1 MNANRKRLKQ
11 GLVQVYFGR
20 GKGKTTAAI
29 GQGIRATGHGFR
41 VFMIQFMKG
50 NYKYGEIEAISNI
63 PNFELKQFGSPDLIA
78 EPGEFDLEQGK
89 KALDYAKDIIMS
101 DEYDIIILDE
111 VGVAISMNVILVEP
125 VLELIKNKPE
135 KVELILT
142 GGPKM
147 HPKLKEVADLVTE
160 MRMIKHYYSSKG
172 ITARYGIEY

>member
-1 MNANRKRLKQ
+1 MSRKRLKE

-29 GQGIRATGHGFR
+29 GQGVRATGHGFK
-41 VFMIQFMKG
+41 VYMIQFMKG
-50 NYKYGEIEAISNI
+50 NYKYGEIEAIRSI
-63 PNFELKQFGSPDLIA
+63 PNFDLKQFGSPDLIA
-78 EPGEFDLEQGK
+78 EPNEFDKDQGK
-89 KALDYAKDIIMS
+89 QALEFAKQIIMS
-101 DEYDIIILDE
+101 DDYDIVILDE
-111 VGVAISMNVILVEP
+111 VGVALSMNVINIEP

-147 HPKLKEVADLVTE
+147 HPKIKEIADLVTE
-160 MRMIKHYYSSKG
+160 MKMIKHYYSSQA

>member
-1 MNANRKRLKQ
+1 MSSSRKRLKQ

-29 GQGIRATGHGFR
+29 GQGVRATGHGFK
-41 VFMIQFMKG
+41 VYMIQFMKG
-50 NYKYGEIEAISNI
+50 NYKYGEIEAIKNI
-63 PNFELKQFGSPDLIA
+63 ANFESQQFGSPDLIA
-78 EPGEFDLEQGK
+78 EPDDFDKEEGK
-89 KALDYAKDIIMS
+89 KALNFAREILMS
-101 DEYDIIILDE
+101 DEYDIVILDE
-111 VGVAISMNVILVEP
+111 VGVAISMNVIPVEP
-125 VLELIKNKPE
+125 VLDLIKNKPD

-147 HPKLKEVADLVTE
+147 HPKIKELADLVTE